1 MELTEIRGLPDKE
14 LLAKATEIRQRIFQ
28 MKFKA
33 QTEPVTNPAEVR
45 NLKKAIARIHTVMTE
60 RAKKGAPKLDRA
72 SREKRTA
79 KRASAALVK
88 STAAKKAA
96 VKSAQAASKAQKSA
110 SKKAAPK
117 AQKAPA
123 GKAAAKKA

>member
-45 NLKKAIARIHTVMTE
+45 DLKKDIARIHTVITE
-60 RAKKGAPKLDRA
+60 RAKKGAPKLSRA
-72 SREKRTA
+72 SREERTG
-79 KRASAALVK
+79 KRASAVLVK
-88 STAAKKAA
+88 ATAAKKAA
-96 VKSAQAASKAQKSA
+96 VTASYAASKAKKGA
-110 SKKAAPK
+110 AKKAAPK